1 MTQGLDVGDDNAP
14 RPPEETAFGRDIPHT
29 IRSGDTLYIPPGWVS
44 FPTTNVTFLGM
55 DAAYLSLSLDGT
67 IATWEAG
74 VHAVS
79 RIAARTSTSLQASLT
94 TAANGGGGGCDQVGM
109 LDIVHWAIRGQAL
122 VQAELRGRVLL
133 GEMSRHALYD
143 TRAQL
148 VKSAA
153 LVHGAASIN
162 GALEAMSNHTPGAT
176 DHLLKFAFEEGNC
189 DNPLSVLRGDGGEAL
204 IQRAE
209 GLLEDALEDLLKAAE
224 EHAGLALDQVK
235 IAEHRQCSPTRQ
247 IPKMPNNSHHTPNH

>member
-1 MTQGLDVGDDNAP
+1 VTRGLDVGDDNAP

-55 DAAYLSLSLDGT
+55 DAAYLSVSLDGS

-79 RIAARTSTSLQASLT
+79 GIAAGTSTSLQASLT
-94 TAANGGGGGCDQVGM
+94 AAAASGGGGACDAVTM
-109 LDIVHWAIRGQAL
+109 LDIVRWAIRGEASRRG
-122 VQAELRGRVLL
+122 ELRGRVLL
-133 GEMSRHALYD
+133 GEMGRHALYD
-143 TRAQL
+143 TRDQL

-162 GALEAMSNHTPGAT
+162 GALEAMSNHTQGET
-176 DHLLKFAFEEGNC
+176 DQLLKYALEKGKC

-209 GLLEDALEDLLKAAE
+209 DLLEGALEDLLKAAE

-235 IAEHRQCSPTRQ
+235 LA
-247 IPKMPNNSHHTPNH
+247 M